1 MYKIINFF
9 AKKKVLTIASLY
21 LTILRWGQLQ
31 VLNSA
36 IQKVLQYKF
45 P

>member
-9 AKKKVLTIASLY
+9 AKKKSLY
-21 LTILRWGQLQ
+21 LTILRWGELQ